1 MAGLESRESI
11 SFLGRVQPDVIV
23 ATYNSCDVC
32 VFPSLREGFGVSAIE
47 SQACQVPV
55 IITRVGGHPESV
67 EEGQTGLIV
76 ESKSAETLL
85 AAMDKL
91 MTDDN
96 MRLAIGKNARD
107 FVVSTYRFEDNFED
121 ISKLYDM
128 VLENR

>member
-1 MAGLESRESI
+1 M
-11 SFLGRVQPDVIV
+11 
-23 ATYNSCDVC
+23 
-32 VFPSLREGFGVSAIE
+32 
-47 SQACQVPV
+47 
-55 IITRVGGHPESV
+55 
-67 EEGQTGLIV
+67 

-91 MTDDN
+91 MTDED
-96 MRLAIGKNARD
+96 MRLAMGKKARD

>member
-1 MAGLESRESI
+1 M
-11 SFLGRVQPDVIV
+11 
-23 ATYNSCDVC
+23 
-32 VFPSLREGFGVSAIE
+32 
-47 SQACQVPV
+47 
-55 IITRVGGHPESV
+55 
-67 EEGQTGLIV
+67 

-96 MRLAIGKNARD
+96 MRLAMGKKARD

>member
-1 MAGLESRESI
+1 M
-11 SFLGRVQPDVIV
+11 
-23 ATYNSCDVC
+23 
-32 VFPSLREGFGVSAIE
+32 
-47 SQACQVPV
+47 
-55 IITRVGGHPESV
+55 
-67 EEGQTGLIV
+67 

-91 MTDDN
+91 MTDDD
-96 MRLAIGKNARD
+96 MRLAMGKKARD